1 MVEKK
6 NDCIKEKLDWE
17 RGVIRKQLDF
27 EIEKAEK
34 IGVDKDFSLKLQLLQ
49 RLMNTSQLI
58 HKKDELIKEMAIL
71 QLFIRMTAETMGRTE
86 QFEAEVT
93 RILAECERDLEE
105 GFR

>member
-1 MVEKK
+1 MIEKK

-17 RGVIRKQLDF
+17 YGVIRKQLDF

-71 QLFIRMTAETMGRTE
+71 QLFMRMTAESMGRTE

-93 RILAECERDLEE
+93 RILAEYERYIEE
-105 GFR
+105 AMR